1 MTATK
6 TANGCY
12 SYSQLYYNEP
22 LDSYIQ
28 YAHKV
33 LSEKSGWNYKPLIK
47 GSFGYDNLAVSI
59 GHMLE
64 KYTPDKPYDTYAS
77 LIHEGWS
84 INYLYWRDH
93 LPGHNN
99 PELYISPYTPLG
111 DKRRNQCAETC
122 YEMLTEEE
130 KTKDLIIANAVVDYA
145 NKSKEKK
152 L

>member
-6 TANGCY
+6 TANGYY

-47 GSFGYDNLAVSI
+47 GSFGYDNLAISI

-64 KYTPDKPYDTYAS
+64 KYTPD
-77 LIHEGWS
+77 
-84 INYLYWRDH
+84 
-93 LPGHNN
+93 HN
-99 PELYISPYTPLG
+99 PQLYISPYTPLG
-111 DKRRNQCAETC
+111 DERRNQCAETC

-130 KTKDLIIANAVVDYA
+130 KTKDLIIANAVIDYA